1 MTLKNNDL
9 IFLVFSLFFVGAAS
23 FALADPDT
31 SVGLYGLAG
40 VLGIV
45 MVMMIIIKPNI
56 GANILIITIFINIS
70 AELTNR
76 GYPSIIKPLVVVVF
90 AAIMVRNYYTG
101 QLPKNRTRTFV
112 VELFLILYFV
122 SMLASYAVASDKD
135 RTMEAIQ
142 DLAKD
147 IFILYTILFAI
158 RETSTWKQA
167 VWIIV
172 FITTVLCLFG
182 AYQIFTGDYSQ
193 DFFGMARI
201 KTQSV
206 VEGDNSSTN
215 RIGGPIRDPNMWA
228 EVLVAILPLIAFQI
242 FNQPRMLTKLYAIA
256 AFGIIGFELLNTYS
270 RGGYLAFVVSMILTL
285 FVFDR
290 KLNPLVAI
298 GILGLATIFIP
309 LLPPAYLERFES
321 LLSLAPSSEG
331 GVSVYEDSSFRGRA
345 SEVIAGVMMFA
356 DHPLLGVGAGNF
368 RNNYQEYAQ
377 KIGLEMR
384 SEERDAHSLYTQV
397 LAETGVFG
405 AVSFFGL
412 VLALMAGLARAAR
425 TVHLMPRHISLL
437 PWINSLRVSIIAYM
451 IAAVFLHNAY
461 IRYFWILVAL
471 GITLIQLV
479 DELQSGTGLSRFSSR
494 ETSLER

>member
-9 IFLVFSLFFVGAAS
+9 IFLLFSLLFAGAAAV
-23 FALADPDT
+23 ALADPDT
-31 SVGLYGLAG
+31 GVGLYGIAG

-70 AELTNR
+70 SELTNR

-90 AAIMVRNYYTG
+90 AAIMVRNYYAG

-112 VELFLILYFV
+112 IEVFLILYFV
-122 SMLASYAVASDKD
+122 AMLASYAVASDKD

-167 VWIIV
+167 VWII
-172 FITTVLCLFG
+172 ITVTTILCLLG
-182 AYQIFTGDYSQ
+182 AYQIFTGNYSQ

-206 VEGDNSSTN
+206 VEGDNSSTS
-215 RIGGPIRDPNMWA
+215 RIGGPIRDPNMWG

-242 FNQPRMLTKLYAIA
+242 FNHSRPLVRVYAIA

-270 RGGYLAFVVSMILTL
+270 RGGYVAFVVSMILTL
-285 FVFDR
+285 FVFD
-290 KLNPLVAI
+290 KKVSPLVAI
-298 GILGLATIFIP
+298 GILGLATLFIP

-345 SEVIAGVMMFA
+345 SEVLAGLMMFE
-356 DHPLLGVGAGNF
+356 DHPLFGVGAGNF
-368 RNNYQEYAQ
+368 PNNYQEYAQ

-397 LAETGVFG
+397 MAETGVFG
-405 AVSFFGL
+405 AVAFFGV
-412 VLALMAGLARAAR
+412 VLSLLSGLARAAR
-425 TVHLMPRHISLL
+425 TLQLMPKHISLL
-437 PWINSLRVSIIAYM
+437 PWVNSLRVSIIAYM
-451 IAAVFLHNAY
+451 LAAVFLHNAY

-471 GITLIQLV
+471 GITLIHLI
-479 DELQSGTGLSRFSSR
+479 DELQSGTSVAQFSQR
-494 ETSLER
+494 EASLER